1 MLWTIIGAIVTISN
15 SRKFAKRIGMDDEN
29 FKMHRD
35 AEIQNMFEELGNE
48 FRREFE
54 AAAIKW

>member
-1 MLWTIIGAIVTISN
+1 MLWTIIGSIITISKTK
-15 SRKFAKRIGMDDEN
+15 KFAKKMRMEVGN

-35 AEIQNMFEELGNE
+35 AEIQNMFEEIGNE